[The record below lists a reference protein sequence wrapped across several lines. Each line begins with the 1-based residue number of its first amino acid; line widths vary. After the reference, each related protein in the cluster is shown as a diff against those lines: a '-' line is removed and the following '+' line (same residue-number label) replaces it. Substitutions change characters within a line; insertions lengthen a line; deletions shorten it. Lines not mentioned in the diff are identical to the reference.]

1 MKRYMIVITFL
12 AIALTTQRCAKQKGE
27 ILSPYVKADGYLANQ
42 LAVDGCGWHIRLDL
56 KDESVMLAP
65 NDKSL
70 QKIDQFVA
78 KNGEF
83 KNGLYSQKVE
93 ILYQTTGNKRKV
105 TCGWGKQPEFDEIEI
120 SELSAR

>member
-1 MKRYMIVITFL
+1 MKRYMIVIMFF

-27 ILSPYVKADGYLANQ
+27 ILLPYVKVEGYLANQ
-42 LAVDGCGWHIRLDL
+42 AAVDGCGWHIRLDL
-56 KDESVMLAP
+56 KDESIMLAP
-65 NDKSL
+65 DDESL
-70 QKIDQFVA
+70 KKIDQFVA

-93 ILYQTTGNKRKV
+93 VLYRATGNKRKV